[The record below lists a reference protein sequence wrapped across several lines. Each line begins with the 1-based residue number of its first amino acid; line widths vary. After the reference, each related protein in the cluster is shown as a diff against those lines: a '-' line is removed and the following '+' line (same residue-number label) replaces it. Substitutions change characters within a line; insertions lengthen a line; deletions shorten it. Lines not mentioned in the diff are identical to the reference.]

1 MKKPF
6 KKVAVVG
13 TGILGTQIAMLAANV
28 GYKVKVYDPRDG
40 PLNLLSTTAKRN
52 SRRRR
57 LSRLFPGRD
66 GSGSGRPLC
75 R

>member
-28 GYKVKVYDPRDG
+28 GYKVKVYDP
-40 PLNLLSTTAKRN
+40 A
-52 SRRRR
+52 
-57 LSRLFPGRD
+57 GR
-66 GSGSGRPLC
+66 GL
-75 R
+75 